1 MRIVMAIAIVCSK
14 CGQALQVEED
24 NSPREIECLW
34 CGARCPVP
42 GRAKMAQKPAPAVP
56 INLEIK
62 PKTQPPPLPPEE
74 PPEEPP
80 PGGKWY
86 EQAPYAFKDNLP
98 SPAPKTPELVPE
110 PTFVPKRPTVSFSDE
125 DDGQPYDVDGRDR
138 PCPGCGRFIPAESV
152 VCTSCGFDLKKG
164 AKVAKTF
171 EPVQRTW
178 EAGWSFDRRRMIFII
193 GEVTTL
199 SLGIIGSI
207 SLGAP
212 LLFFLPWLLF
222 TLLTVYL
229 LGTWDRID
237 LTRNKKGRVVL
248 KQTWRFFFLAR
259 PTKTIPLGDYE
270 GVSSGK
276 WRDPDFWDWMIT
288 LFGLFMG
295 IGPGVLW
302 WYFFIHKEMFYVALT
317 KDHGHPELFLYR
329 GWKEW
334 YMKDMA
340 DAVRKVAFPTII

>member
-1 MRIVMAIAIVCSK
+1 MAIAIICAK

-24 NSPREIECLW
+24 DSRQEIECLW

-42 GRAKMAQKPAPAVP
+42 ARAKLEQKPVPAVP
-56 INLEIK
+56 MNLEIN
-62 PKTQPPPLPPEE
+62 PKTQPPAPPA
-74 PPEEPP
+74 EEPP

-98 SPAPKTPELVPE
+98 PPAPPAAEPE
-110 PTFVPKRPTVSFSDE
+110 PPPFVPRKPTVSFSDD
-125 DDGQPYDVDGRDR
+125 DDGQPYPVDGRDR
-138 PCPGCGRFIPAESV
+138 PCPGCGRFIPVEAV
-152 VCTSCGFDLKKG
+152 VCTSCGFDQKKG

-171 EPVQRTW
+171 EPIHRTW
-178 EAGWSFDRRRMIFII
+178 EAGWTFERRRKVFFIGQAI
-193 GEVTTL
+193 TL

-207 SLGAP
+207 SLREYF
-212 LLFFLPWLLF
+212 LFFLPWFLF

-248 KQTWRFFFLAR
+248 KQTWRFFFMPQ

-270 GVSSGK
+270 GLSSGK
-276 WRDPDFWDWMIT
+276 WRDPDFWDWGIA
-288 LFGLFMG
+288 LFGLLMG

-329 GWKEW
+329 GWKED
-334 YMKDMA
+334 YMREIA
-340 DAVRKVAFPTII
+340 DTVRAVAFPSLF